1 MTRVLVVHSGNM
13 SGGIERVLETW
24 AESRDLCR
32 DLEPRF
38 ALCFEGLVADSLRRR
53 GAVVDII
60 GRVRVTRPDLVVRAR
75 TKLARVIR
83 HDRPDV
89 VFTQSA
95 WSHALFA
102 PVARRLG
109 IPLAMWVH
117 DELTGKPWLERLAG
131 RWQPDLMVCN
141 SRFTERAARTVFPA
155 VHAKTIRYP
164 LSFDEIPDTRAEVR
178 RTLATPGDAVVIVN
192 VARMEPYKGQR
203 TLIDALAQITSAT
216 PWVCWLVGGAQR
228 PAEAR
233 YQQSLRDAV
242 RAHGL
247 QDRVLFL
254 DRRDDVMALM
264 AAADLHCHP
273 NQGAEPFGLALV
285 EALRSGLPVVATRRG
300 GPAEIV
306 TDGCGRLVPAGDV
319 SALSATLATLID
331 DPGAR
336 RALGAAGPARAREL
350 CSPATQLAELQQA
363 LDQLPSRAAA

>member
-1 MTRVLVVHSGNM
+1 M

-24 AESRDLCR
+24 AESRQLCR

-38 ALCFEGLVADSLRRR
+38 ALCFGGRVADALSRR

-75 TKLARVIR
+75 AKLARVIR
-83 HDRPDV
+83 RDRPDV

-109 IPLAMWVH
+109 VPLATWVH
-117 DELTGKPWLERLAG
+117 DELTGKPWLERLAA
-131 RWQPDLMVCN
+131 RWQPDLIVCN

-155 VHAKTIRYP
+155 VHARIIHYP
-164 LSFDEIPDTRAEVR
+164 LSFDEVPDTRDEVR
-178 RTLATPGDAVVIVN
+178 RALATPDDAVVIVN
-192 VARMEPYKGQR
+192 VARMEPYKGQLA
-203 TLIDALAQITSAT
+203 LIDALAQITSAT

-228 PAEAR
+228 PAEEQ
-233 YQQSLRDAV
+233 YLQSLRDAV
-242 RAHGL
+242 RARDL

-254 DRRDDVMALM
+254 GQRDDVMALM
-264 AAADLHCHP
+264 GAADVHCHP

-285 EALRSGLPVVATRRG
+285 EALRSGLPVVATTRG

-306 TDGCGRLVPAGDV
+306 TDACGRLVPPGDAG
-319 SALSATLATLID
+319 ALAATLSALID
-331 DPGAR
+331 DPWTR
-336 RALGAAGPARAREL
+336 RALGTAGPARALEL
-350 CSPATQLAELQQA
+350 CNPGTQLAELGQA
-363 LDQLPSRAAA
+363 LEQLPARAAA